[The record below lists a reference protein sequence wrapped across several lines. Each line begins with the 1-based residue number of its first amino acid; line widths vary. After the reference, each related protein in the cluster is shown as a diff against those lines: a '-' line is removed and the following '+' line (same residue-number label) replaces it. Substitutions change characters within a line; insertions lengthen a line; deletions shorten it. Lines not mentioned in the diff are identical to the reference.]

1 MTFEESALADIDA
14 VFFTMGEFARIA
26 TYNGVEIVVVSDNTL
41 MQNTSV
47 PGLLV
52 QGQRIMVKTSD
63 VPKPKP
69 GDKVIMSAVTWY
81 VAGLPTEEAGVW
93 SLDLDR
99 ETRTVGV

>member
-1 MTFEESALADIDA
+1 MTFEESVLADIDA
-14 VFFTMGEFARIA
+14 VFFTMGESARIA
-26 TYNGVEIVVVSDNTL
+26 IYNGVEIAVVTDNTF

-52 QGQRIMVKTSD
+52 QGQRIMVKASD

-69 GDKVIMSAVTWY
+69 GDKVIMSGVTWH
-81 VAGLPTEEAGVW
+81 VAGLPNEEGGVW
-93 SLDLDR
+93 SLDLDC